1 MSFYKLGVNGDW
13 VYALECQNIITP
25 TPIQTLSIPPILKGK
40 DLIGEAQTGTGKTY
54 AFLLPM
60 FQKIDPSIDHIQ
72 GLIIVPTRELALQI
86 TEVATI
92 LSKYND
98 INILAAYGGQ
108 DIKAQLHK
116 LNGNVHLVIGTPGR
130 ILDHLRR
137 ETINFDNLKIFVVD
151 EADQMFHI
159 GFKKE
164 VDEIIKNLPSK
175 RQTLCFS
182 ATISSSVSKFA
193 NKYLNNP
200 ISVTAPKKQIILD
213 NLAQF
218 VLETSN
224 RQKYN
229 DFLRIIKETHPT
241 KSIVFCRSRRGSEA
255 LFEEMKLSG
264 FKVER
269 LHGGLTQGKREIV
282 MNGFRNNQFDFLI
295 ATDVASRGIDVENI
309 SHVFNYNLPDDI
321 ENYVHRVG
329 RCARKGNTGVT
340 YTILTLKDEKRL
352 EEIEKFIKMK
362 IKRISFS
369 SDREK
374 NNAASINTKKII
386 SKAND
391 SNKKNSTKPINNG
404 ANKKKTN
411 YSKYKKSKNS
421 K

>member
-159 GFKKE
+159 G
-164 VDEIIKNLPSK
+164 L
-175 RQTLCFS
+175 
-182 ATISSSVSKFA
+182 
-193 NKYLNNP
+193 
-200 ISVTAPKKQIILD
+200 
-213 NLAQF
+213 
-218 VLETSN
+218 
-224 RQKYN
+224 
-229 DFLRIIKETHPT
+229 
-241 KSIVFCRSRRGSEA
+241 
-255 LFEEMKLSG
+255 
-264 FKVER
+264 
-269 LHGGLTQGKREIV
+269 
-282 MNGFRNNQFDFLI
+282 
-295 ATDVASRGIDVENI
+295 
-309 SHVFNYNLPDDI
+309 
-321 ENYVHRVG
+321 
-329 RCARKGNTGVT
+329 
-340 YTILTLKDEKRL
+340 
-352 EEIEKFIKMK
+352 
-362 IKRISFS
+362 
-369 SDREK
+369 
-374 NNAASINTKKII
+374 
-386 SKAND
+386 
-391 SNKKNSTKPINNG
+391 
-404 ANKKKTN
+404 KKK
-411 YSKYKKSKNS
+411 
-421 K
+421 